1 MFSKDLGIDLGT
13 IFTRLADST
22 QVLSEEPTIVAIEVM
37 DQKMV
42 AVGQEARDMY
52 GRVPESIEVARPLK
66 NWVIADY
73 EITET
78 LLSYLLQRVSGS
90 MRIFRPR
97 VMISV
102 PYGVTSVE
110 RRAVYEATLEAGSRE
125 AFLIQQP
132 LAAALGVDLP
142 IGSPSGNM
150 VICLG
155 GGCTEA
161 AVMAMYGIV
170 SAETLRAGGMDLD
183 DAIVNYV
190 RRKYGIVIGQVTAEQ
205 LKIRIGAA
213 VPQDTENSLE
223 VQGQDQVTGLP
234 RPVTLTTGEIVEALQ
249 DPLKAI
255 VETGRRVLEKTPPEL
270 VADIIDRGVALC
282 GAGALLR
289 GIDKLLTKSLG
300 IPAYLVDNPMTCV
313 VEGAVKALPMYN
325 ILRRSLPQVSYQR
338 SKKRPGGRF
347 SSLIQIIRHPL
358 QMGDRIDILH
368 PDVAGDREIDG
379 RIVED
384 RLDAGLH

>member
-1 MFSKDLGIDLGT
+1 VALFSKDLGIDLGT
-13 IFTRLADST
+13 MFTRLADST
-22 QVLSEEPTIVAIEVM
+22 QVLLNEPTIVAIEVL

-66 NWVIADY
+66 NGVIADY

-78 LLSYLLQRVSGS
+78 LLQYLLQRASGS

-97 VMISV
+97 VMITV

-110 RRAVYEATLEAGSRE
+110 RRAVYEAVLEAGSRE
-125 AFLIQQP
+125 ASLIQQP

-142 IGSPSGNM
+142 INSPSGNM

-170 SAETLRAGGMDLD
+170 AAETLRAGGMDLD
-183 DAIVNYV
+183 EAIVNYV
-190 RRKYGIVIGQVTAEQ
+190 RRKYGVVVGQSTAEQ
-205 LKIRIGAA
+205 LKMKVGAA
-213 VPQDTENSLE
+213 VPQDTENSME

-234 RPVTLTTGEIVEALQ
+234 RPITLTTGEIVEALQ
-249 DPLKAI
+249 EPLRLV

-282 GAGALLR
+282 GGGALLR

-300 IPAYLVDNPMTCV
+300 IPAYLVDNPITCV

-325 ILRRSLPQVSYQR
+325 ILRRNLPPV
-338 SKKRPGGRF
+338 
-347 SSLIQIIRHPL
+347 
-358 QMGDRIDILH
+358 
-368 PDVAGDREIDG
+368 
-379 RIVED
+379 
-384 RLDAGLH
+384 

>member
-1 MFSKDLGIDLGT
+1 MFSKELGIDLGT
-13 IFTRLADST
+13 MFTRIADGT
-22 QVLSEEPTIVAIEVM
+22 QVLLEEPTIVAIEVE

-42 AVGQEARDMY
+42 AVGKEALVMY

-66 NWVIADY
+66 NGVIADY

-110 RRAVYEATLEAGSRE
+110 TRAVHEAILEAGSRD
-125 AFLIQQP
+125 ASLIQQP

-155 GGCTEA
+155 GGATEA

-170 SAETLRAGGMDLD
+170 SAETLRAGGLELD
-183 DAIVNYV
+183 EAIINYV
-190 RRKYGIVIGQVTAEQ
+190 RRKYGVVIGQVTAEQ
-205 LKIRIGAA
+205 LKTKIGAA
-213 VPQDTENSLE
+213 VPQDTENSME

-249 DPLKAI
+249 DPLKAVI
-255 VETGRRVLEKTPPEL
+255 ETGRRVLEKTPPEL

-282 GAGALLR
+282 GGGALLR

-300 IPAYLVDNPMTCV
+300 IPAYLVDNPTTCV

-325 ILRRSLPQVSYQR
+325 VLRRNLPQV
-338 SKKRPGGRF
+338 
-347 SSLIQIIRHPL
+347 
-358 QMGDRIDILH
+358 
-368 PDVAGDREIDG
+368 
-379 RIVED
+379 
-384 RLDAGLH
+384 

>member
-1 MFSKDLGIDLGT
+1 MAFLSKDLGIDLGT
-13 IFTRLADST
+13 MFTRLADGA
-22 QVLSEEPTIVAIEVM
+22 QVVLEEPTIVAIEV
-37 DQKMV
+37 DEQKMV
-42 AVGQEARDMY
+42 AVGTEARDMY
-52 GRVPESIEVARPLK
+52 GRVPDSIEVARPLK
-66 NWVIADY
+66 NGVIADY

-97 VMISV
+97 IMISV

-110 RRAVYEATLEAGSRE
+110 RRAVYEAVLEAGSRE
-125 AFLIQQP
+125 AYLIQQP
-132 LAAALGVDLP
+132 LAAALGIDLP

-183 DAIVNYV
+183 EAIVNYV
-190 RRKYGIVIGQVTAEQ
+190 RRKYGVVIGQVTAEQ

-249 DPLKAI
+249 EPLKQI
-255 VETGRRVLEKTPPEL
+255 IETGRRVLEKTPPEL

-282 GAGALLR
+282 GGGALLR

-313 VEGAVKALPMYN
+313 VEGAMKSFSMLNV
-325 ILRRSLPQVSYQR
+325 LRRNLPQV
-338 SKKRPGGRF
+338 
-347 SSLIQIIRHPL
+347 
-358 QMGDRIDILH
+358 
-368 PDVAGDREIDG
+368 
-379 RIVED
+379 
-384 RLDAGLH
+384 

>member
-13 IFTRLADST
+13 MFTRLADSS
-22 QVLSEEPTIVAIEVM
+22 QVLLEEPTIVAIDVD

-42 AVGQEARDMY
+42 AAGIEARDMF
-52 GRVPESIEVARPLK
+52 GKVPDSIEVARPLR
-66 NWVIADY
+66 NGVIADY

-78 LLSYLLQRVSGS
+78 LLQYLLQRVSGS

-110 RRAVYEATLEAGSRE
+110 RRAVYEAVMEAGSRE

-132 LAAALGVDLP
+132 LAAAIGIDLP
-142 IGSPSGNM
+142 INSPSGNM
-150 VICLG
+150 IISLG

-170 SAETLRAGGMDLD
+170 AADTLRAGGLDLD
-183 DAIVNYV
+183 EAIVNYV
-190 RRKYGIVIGQVTAEQ
+190 RRKYGVIIGQATAEQ

-213 VPQDTENSLE
+213 VPQDIENSME

-249 DPLKAI
+249 EPLKQI
-255 VETGRRVLEKTPPEL
+255 VESGRKVLEKTPPEL
-270 VADIIDRGVALC
+270 VSDIIDRGVALC
-282 GAGALLR
+282 GGGALLR
-289 GIDKLLTKSLG
+289 GVDKLLTKSLG
-300 IPAYLVDNPMTCV
+300 IPAYLVDNPLTCV
-313 VEGAVKALPMYN
+313 VQGTVKGFSMLNM
-325 ILRRSLPQVSYQR
+325 IRRNLPQV
-338 SKKRPGGRF
+338 
-347 SSLIQIIRHPL
+347 
-358 QMGDRIDILH
+358 
-368 PDVAGDREIDG
+368 
-379 RIVED
+379 
-384 RLDAGLH
+384 

>member
-1 MFSKDLGIDLGT
+1 MAVFSKDLGIDLGT
-13 IFTRLADST
+13 MFTRLADGT
-22 QVLSEEPTIVAIEVM
+22 QVLLEEPTIVAIEVQ

-42 AVGQEARDMY
+42 AVGKEALVMY

-66 NWVIADY
+66 NGVIADY

-110 RRAVYEATLEAGSRE
+110 TRAVHEAILEAGSRD
-125 AFLIQQP
+125 ASLIQQP

-170 SAETLRAGGMDLD
+170 SAETLRAGGLELD
-183 DAIVNYV
+183 EAIVNYV
-190 RRKYGIVIGQVTAEQ
+190 RRKYGVVIGQVTAEQ
-205 LKIRIGAA
+205 LKTKIGAA
-213 VPQDTENSLE
+213 VPQDTENSME

-249 DPLKAI
+249 DPLKAVI
-255 VETGRRVLEKTPPEL
+255 ETGRRVLEKTPPEL

-282 GAGALLR
+282 GGGALLR

-300 IPAYLVDNPMTCV
+300 IPAYLVDNPTTCV
-313 VEGAVKALPMYN
+313 VEGAVKAIPMYN
-325 ILRRSLPQVSYQR
+325 ILRRNLPQV
-338 SKKRPGGRF
+338 
-347 SSLIQIIRHPL
+347 
-358 QMGDRIDILH
+358 
-368 PDVAGDREIDG
+368 
-379 RIVED
+379 
-384 RLDAGLH
+384 